1 MSEQDLPAS
10 AVRLA
15 ASSLRMLVSLGARI
29 VEAMVVNKVMPE
41 CVIGD
46 MTAAAVAAEASSGG
60 QQPGAEQR
68 RLTWLS
74 CRCVLGMGRELT
86 YWSRPCRLL
95 VRLLWLPPPEAG

>member
-41 CVIGD
+41 CVIGGHD
-46 MTAAAVAAEASSGG
+46 RRRCRRGK
-60 QQPGAEQR
+60 QR
-68 RLTWLS
+68 RSTARS
-74 CRCVLGMGRELT
+74 
-86 YWSRPCRLL
+86 
-95 VRLLWLPPPEAG
+95 